1 MYNRE
6 TNNDRALVHGL
17 HLGELVLILI
27 LLGVAGVE
35 LLPPHAFYG
44 PHGLRRVRLPA
55 LVVGAVPKRGTW
67 S

>member
-17 HLGELVLILI
+17 HLGELVLVLI

-35 LLPPHAFYG
+35 LLPPHALYG
-44 PHGLRRVRLPA
+44 PHSHRWVRLPA
-55 LVVGAVPKRGTW
+55 LVVGAAPI
-67 S
+67 